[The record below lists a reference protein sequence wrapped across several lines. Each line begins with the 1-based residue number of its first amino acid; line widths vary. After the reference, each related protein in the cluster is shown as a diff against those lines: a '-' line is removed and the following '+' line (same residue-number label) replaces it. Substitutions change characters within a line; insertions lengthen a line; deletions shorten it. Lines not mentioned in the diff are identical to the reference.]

1 MTPLFRE
8 TITVLNRRAVEDSP
22 DGVDNWK
29 KTILTGCVFVKT
41 TIRSVSGSDVSLG
54 QTVTVRIPELP
65 NYHPYQEWK
74 DNMAGF
80 TASVGDIVVHGKVLE
95 TVTPDNVRAVAE
107 KYESM
112 TVRSV
117 RDNTGLPLGHIHLE
131 GI

>member
-29 KTILTGCVFVKT
+29 KTILTGCVFAKT
-41 TIRSVSGSDVSLG
+41 TIRSVSSSDVSLG
-54 QTVTVRIPELP
+54 QTVTVRIPESP
-65 NYHPYQEWK
+65 DYHPYQEWK
-74 DNMAGF
+74 GSMRGF
-80 TASVGDIVVHGKVLE
+80 TASVGDIVVHGKVEE

-112 TVRSV
+112 IIRSV
-117 RDNTGLPLGHIHLE
+117 RDNSGLPLGHIHLE
-131 GI
+131 GV

>member
-1 MTPLFRE
+1 
-8 TITVLNRRAVEDSP
+8 
-22 DGVDNWK
+22 
-29 KTILTGCVFVKT
+29 
-41 TIRSVSGSDVSLG
+41 
-54 QTVTVRIPELP
+54 
-65 NYHPYQEWK
+65 
-74 DNMAGF
+74 MAGF

-117 RDNTGLPLGHIHLE
+117 RDNTGLPLGNIHLE